1 MAHAKEEAQI
11 AADQAKE
18 ELAKSI
24 ERRLDAAGDQIAS
37 AEAAA
42 LKEVRDRAV
51 SVAVA
56 AAGDVIAKKMTAE
69 AADKLVEEAIAE
81 VQGRLH

>member
-1 MAHAKEEAQI
+1 MAHAKEEAQT
-11 AADQAKE
+11 AAELAKE
-18 ELAKSI
+18 ELTKSI
-24 ERRLDAAGDQIAS
+24 ARRLEAAGDQIAS

-51 SVAVA
+51 AVAVA

-69 AADKLVEEAIAE
+69 AGDKLIDDAIAD
-81 VQGRLH
+81 VQSRLH